1 MKTPT
6 LNSKDRRQL
15 DSLGIPLDSAL
26 QQLAQLG
33 KGQAWV
39 PLDRPCTEG
48 DGIVRIAPQR
58 WEELKNTFNEA
69 VSRER
74 ISRFIPASGAA
85 TRMFQPLTIARQQL
99 GDSRIPW
106 PEGEAGEPPAGLVR
120 FLDQLHHFPFYDD
133 LERTVAVDGS
143 NLTELVAG
151 RDVATLLRY
160 LLDPCGLGYSQQP
173 KALLPFHR
181 ETDGTRT
188 AFVEHLAEAA
198 LLNGCR
204 GEVRLH
210 FTVSP
215 EHLDLFRAQAAAW
228 RKRLTETYCCQF
240 IIGYSTQK
248 SSTDTLALD
257 GAGDVLRNE
266 DGCLLLRPGGHGA
279 LLDNLAELDGDIVVI
294 RNIDNVVPDCRKQLN
309 LDWSRR
315 LAGLLL
321 ELQQEQHALLR
332 ELNRH
337 GDDPLLRDLA
347 LAFLYDQMQVEI
359 PLDLNLAGLIDQLDR
374 PLRVCGMVENSG
386 EPGGGPFWVRDGCG
400 LKRRQIV
407 EASQIDMRDADQ
419 VQILAASTHFNPVD
433 MVCALRDWR
442 GRPYDLK
449 RYIDPD
455 AVIIASKFQQEEEI
469 RILELPGLWNG
480 GMAGWLTQF
489 VEIPAAAF
497 NPVKTL
503 FDLLRPAH
511 QP

>member
-1 MKTPT
+1 MMTPT
-6 LNSKDRRQL
+6 LTAEDHRQL
-15 DSLGIPLDSAL
+15 DNLGIPVERAL

-48 DGIVRIAPQR
+48 DGIIRIDPQH
-58 WEELKNTFNEA
+58 WNDLEGTFNEA
-69 VSRER
+69 VSQGR

-85 TRMFQPLTIARQQL
+85 TRMFQPLTVARQQW
-99 GDSRIPW
+99 GNSRMPW
-106 PEGEAGEPPAGLVR
+106 PEEEAGEPPANLVR
-120 FLDQLHHFPFYDD
+120 FLDQLQLLPFCDD
-133 LERTVAVDGS
+133 LARTMAIDGL
-143 NLTELVAG
+143 NLTELVAA
-151 RDVATLLRY
+151 RDIATVLRY
-160 LLDPCGLGYSQQP
+160 LLDSSGLGYLQLP

-181 ETDGTRT
+181 EADGTRT

-198 LLNGCR
+198 LLNGCQ

-215 EHLDLFRAQAAAW
+215 EHLELFRGQAAAW
-228 RKRLTETYCCQF
+228 RERLAETYGCQF
-240 IIGYSTQK
+240 TIGYSTQK
-248 SSTDTLALD
+248 PSTDTLALN
-257 GAGDVLRNE
+257 GAGDLLRRE
-266 DGCLLLRPGGHGA
+266 DGRLALRPGGHGA
-279 LLDNLAELDGDIVVI
+279 LLDNLAELGGDIVVI
-294 RNIDNVVPDCRKQLN
+294 RNIDNVVPDCRKQVN
-309 LDWSRR
+309 LEWSRR
-315 LAGLLL
+315 LAGFLLK
-321 ELQQEQHALLR
+321 LQEEQHGLLR
-332 ELNRH
+332 ELSKY

-347 LAFLYDQMQVEI
+347 LAFLYDQMQIEV
-359 PLDLNLAGLIDQLDR
+359 PLNLDLAGLIDQLDR

-386 EPGGGPFWVRDGCG
+386 EPGGGPFWVRDHRG

-407 EASQIDMRDADQ
+407 EASQIDSRDADQ
-419 VQILAASTHFNPVD
+419 LQILAASTHFNPVD

-449 RYIDPD
+449 RYIDPE
-455 AVIIASKFQQEEEI
+455 AVIIASKVQQQQEI